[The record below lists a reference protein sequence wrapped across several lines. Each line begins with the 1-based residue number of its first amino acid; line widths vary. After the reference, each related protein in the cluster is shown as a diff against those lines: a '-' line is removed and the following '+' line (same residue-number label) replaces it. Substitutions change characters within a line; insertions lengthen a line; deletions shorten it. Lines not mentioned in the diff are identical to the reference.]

1 MSRPGADITTPPLLT
16 QREIAIFFLPMLLN
30 VQLMSVSH
38 SIINA
43 FLARSSEQI
52 IALAAFSVAMI
63 IHIFLA
69 SPSYQNH
76 SVTMA
81 MVRGRKSY
89 RGTIIFVLVVASY
102 VSLMLCLI
110 AFTPIGDYL
119 LQGFLGTNAA
129 VTKEAKH
136 ALGILAFLPFITGFR
151 GFFQGLLMQQRHTAL
166 LSSATLIRVG
176 ALFVFLALGGRWLSG
191 VTLGAVGLFGCVTV
205 ETIIV
210 GIIALRLPKEAP
222 LPAVDEKG
230 TGEILR
236 FGFHLAYASCFQQA
250 IPLLIS
256 ALLGRLT
263 DATIALAAYG
273 VLRGF
278 LFLLAGPLRNLQQT
292 YQALVRRPEDFATL
306 VRFHR
311 TIGGLLALGILLIAF
326 PLRGLVLGGLMGL
339 DAQMR
344 DYLAI
349 PLACSALYPLLYGAT
364 NVLRGYFT
372 TQHRTFELGRSTV
385 YKVAFLLLVWGI
397 LLIFPLPLPG
407 IAIAVFLLVASEL
420 CESTYLV
427 WRRHNLL
434 RQERLTLVE
443 VQL

>member
-1 MSRPGADITTPPLLT
+1 MKSPGSEAPPLLT
-16 QREIAIFFLPMLLN
+16 QREIALFFLPMLLN

-43 FLARSSEQI
+43 FLARSAEQI
-52 IALAAFSVAMI
+52 VALAAFSVAMI

-81 MVRGRKSY
+81 MVHGPKSR
-89 RGTIIFVLVVASY
+89 RGTILFVLVVATY
-102 VSLMLCLI
+102 VSLMLSLI
-110 AFTPIGDYL
+110 AYTPVGDLL
-119 LQGFLGTNAA
+119 LQGFLGTSEI
-129 VTKEAKH
+129 VTQEAKH

-151 GFFQGLLMQQRHTAL
+151 GFFQGLLMQQRRTAL

-176 ALFVFLALGGRWLSG
+176 ALFVLLAIGSRWLSG
-191 VTLGAVGLFGCVTV
+191 VTLGAAGLFGCVTV
-205 ETIIV
+205 ETVIV
-210 GIIALRLPKEAP
+210 GFIALRLPDPPPFPE
-222 LPAVDEKG
+222 DEEKG
-230 TGEILR
+230 GREILR

-292 YQALVRRPEDFATL
+292 YQALVRRPEDFATV

-311 TIGGLLALGILLIAF
+311 IIGGILVLCILLIAF
-326 PLRGLVLGGLMGL
+326 PLRDPVLGGLMGL
-339 DAQMR
+339 DPQMC
-344 DYLAI
+344 DYIAI
-349 PLACSALYPLLYGAT
+349 PLACSALYPFLYGST

-372 TQHRTFELGRSTV
+372 TLHRTFELGRSTV
-385 YKVAFLLLVWGI
+385 YKVVFLLLLSGI
-397 LLIFPLPLPG
+397 LLLFPLPLPG
-407 IAIAVFLLVASEL
+407 IAIAVFLLVASEF
-420 CESTYLV
+420 CENGYLI
-427 WRRHNLL
+427 WRRRILL
-434 RQERLTLVE
+434 SEESRVE
-443 VQL
+443 AKEVV

>member
-1 MSRPGADITTPPLLT
+1 MTQPGIAAPPLLT
-16 QREIAIFFLPMLLN
+16 QREIALFFLPMLLN
-30 VQLMSVSH
+30 VQLMSISH

-43 FLARSSEQI
+43 FLARSAEQI
-52 IALAAFSVAMI
+52 VALAAFSVAMV

-76 SVTMA
+76 SVTIA

-89 RGTIIFVLVVASY
+89 RGTVIFVLVVASY

-119 LQGFLGTNAA
+119 LQSFLGIDDV
-129 VTKEAKH
+129 VTREAKR

-151 GFFQGLLMQQRHTAL
+151 GFFQGLLMQQRRTAL
-166 LSSATLIRVG
+166 LSSATLIRVI
-176 ALFVFLALGGRWLSG
+176 ALFVILGLGSQWLSG
-191 VTLGAVGLFGCVTV
+191 ITLGAVGLFGCVTI

-210 GIIALRLPKEAP
+210 GIIALRMPKPVALPD
-222 LPAVDEKG
+222 LDEKG
-230 TGEILR
+230 AWEILR

-256 ALLGRLT
+256 ALLGRLP
-263 DATIALAAYG
+263 DATLALAAYG

-292 YQALVRRPEDFATL
+292 YQSLVRRPEDFATMI
-306 VRFHR
+306 RFHR
-311 TIGGLLALGILLIAF
+311 WAGGLLALGILLIAF
-326 PLRGLVLGGLMGL
+326 PLRTPVLGGLMGL
-339 DAQMR
+339 DLEMR
-344 DYLAI
+344 DYIAI
-349 PLACSALYPLLYGAT
+349 PLACSALYPLLYGST

-385 YKVAFLLLVWGI
+385 YKIVFLLAVWGI
-397 LLIFPLPLPG
+397 MLLFPVPVPG
-407 IAIAVFLLVASEL
+407 IAIAVFLLVASEF
-420 CESTYLV
+420 CENFYLI
-427 WRRHNLL
+427 WRRRVLL
-434 RQERLTLVE
+434 RQELLPPERS
-443 VQL
+443 

>member
-1 MSRPGADITTPPLLT
+1 MTRPATDATPPLLT
-16 QREIAIFFLPMLLN
+16 QREIALFFLPMLLN

-43 FLARSSEQI
+43 FLARSAEQI
-52 IALAAFSVAMI
+52 VALAAFSVAMV

-76 SVTMA
+76 SVAIA

-89 RGTIIFVLVVASY
+89 RGTVIFVLVVASY

-119 LQGFLGTNAA
+119 LQAFLGLDAA
-129 VTKEAKH
+129 VTREAKR
-136 ALGILAFLPFITGFR
+136 ALAILAFLPFITGFR
-151 GFFQGLLMQQRHTAL
+151 GFFQGLLMQQRRTAL
-166 LSSATLIRVG
+166 LSSATLIRVA
-176 ALFVFLALGGRWLSG
+176 ALFVILGLGSRWLSG
-191 VTLGAVGLFGCVTV
+191 ITLGAVGLFGCVTI

-210 GIIALRLPKEAP
+210 GIIALRLPKVAYPPDRE
-222 LPAVDEKG
+222 EKG
-230 TGEILR
+230 AGEILL

-256 ALLGRLT
+256 ALLGRLP
-263 DATIALAAYG
+263 DATLALAAYG

-292 YQALVRRPEDFATL
+292 YQSLVRRPEDFVTMI
-306 VRFHR
+306 RFHR
-311 TIGGLLALGILLIAF
+311 WAGGILALGLLLIAF
-326 PLRGLVLGGLMGL
+326 PLRGPVLGGIMGL
-339 DAQMR
+339 DTQMR
-344 DYLAI
+344 DYIAI
-349 PLACSALYPLLYGAT
+349 PLACSALYPLLYGST

-385 YKVAFLLLVWGI
+385 YKIVFLLLVWGI
-397 LLIFPLPLPG
+397 MLLFPVPVPG
-407 IAIAVFLLVASEL
+407 IAIAVFLLIASEF
-420 CESTYLV
+420 CESSYLI
-427 WRRHNLL
+427 WRRRVLL
-434 RQERLTLVE
+434 RQELRLRE
-443 VQL
+443 QP

>member
-1 MSRPGADITTPPLLT
+1 MNRPGAEIAPPLLT
-16 QREIAIFFLPMLLN
+16 QREIAFFFLPMLLN

-43 FLARSSEQI
+43 FLARSAEQI
-52 IALAAFSVAMI
+52 VALAAFSVAMI

-81 MVRGRKSY
+81 MVRGPKSY
-89 RGTIIFVLVVASY
+89 RGTVIFVLVVASY
-102 VSLMLCLI
+102 VSLMLSLI
-110 AFTPIGDYL
+110 AFTPVGDYL
-119 LQGFLGTNAA
+119 LQVLLGTSAA
-129 VTKEAKH
+129 VTREAKH

-151 GFFQGLLMQQRHTAL
+151 GFFQGLLMQQRRTAL
-166 LSSATLIRVG
+166 LSSATLLRVA
-176 ALFVFLALGGRWLSG
+176 ALFVILGVGGRWLSG

-210 GIIALRLPKEAP
+210 GIIALRLPREAP
-222 LPAVDEKG
+222 LPAGDEKG
-230 TGEILR
+230 TREILR

-292 YQALVRRPEDFATL
+292 YQALVRRPEDFATM

-311 TIGGLLALGILLIAF
+311 RVGGLLAIGILFVAF
-326 PLRGLVLGGLMGL
+326 PLRGPVLGSLMGL

-344 DYLAI
+344 DYIAL
-349 PLACSALYPLLYGAT
+349 PLACSALYPLLYGST

-372 TQHRTFELGRSTV
+372 SQHRTFELGRSTV
-385 YKVAFLLLVWGI
+385 YKVAFLLLIWGL

-407 IAIAVFLLVASEL
+407 IAIAVFLLIASEL
-420 CESTYLV
+420 CESTYLI
-427 WRRHNLL
+427 WRRRSLL
-434 RQERLTLVE
+434 RQERLTIAE
-443 VQL
+443 VPL